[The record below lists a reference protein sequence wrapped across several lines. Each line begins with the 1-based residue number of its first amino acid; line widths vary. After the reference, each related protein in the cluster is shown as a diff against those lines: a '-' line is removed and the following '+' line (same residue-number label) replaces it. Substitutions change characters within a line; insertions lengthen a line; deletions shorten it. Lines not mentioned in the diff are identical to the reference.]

1 MLDKDIVVPNS
12 IAIIM
17 DGNGRYAEK
26 NNIPR
31 ALGHKA
37 GCDNLETIL
46 EECVKLGVKFLTV
59 YAFSTENWSRSETE
73 INALMELFKLYLPR
87 IKEKAKNNN
96 VRVKFIGKIDRFEKD
111 VYDSCIDL
119 MNDTKNMTGTTF
131 VIALNYGGRDEIVR
145 AVNKIC
151 DDVKNN
157 KDLIIDENL
166 FAEYLDT
173 KGIDN
178 PDLVI
183 RTSGEM
189 RISNFLLWQSAYS
202 EYYFTDL
209 FWPEFN
215 ITALH
220 KAITDYNKRERRFG
234 GRKK

>member
-1 MLDKDIVVPNS
+1 MAYDSLNVPNS

-17 DGNGRYAEK
+17 DGNGRYAAK
-26 NNIPR
+26 KNIPR

-37 GCDNLETIL
+37 GCDNLEIIL

-59 YAFSTENWSRSETE
+59 YAFSTENWSRSDAE

-87 IKEKAKNNN
+87 IKEKAKKNN
-96 VRVKFIGKIDRFEKD
+96 VRVKFIGKIDEFEKD
-111 VYDSCIDL
+111 VYSGCLDL
-119 MNDTKNMTGTTF
+119 IEETKNMTGTTF

-151 DDVKNN
+151 DTVRTDNEFR
-157 KDLIIDENL
+157 IDEKQ
-166 FAEYLDT
+166 FEKYLDT
-173 KGIDN
+173 SGIDN

-202 EYYFTDL
+202 EYYFTGL

-215 ITALH
+215 TYELH
-220 KAITDYNKRERRFG
+220 KAIIEYNKRERRFG
-234 GRKK
+234 GRK

>member
-1 MLDKDIVVPNS
+1 MLDKNIVVPKS

-17 DGNGRYAEK
+17 DGNGRYAAKK
-26 NNIPR
+26 NMPR

-37 GCDNLETIL
+37 GCDNLEIIL
-46 EECVKLGVKFLTV
+46 EECVRLDVKFLTV
-59 YAFSTENWSRSETE
+59 YAFSTENWSRSESE

-87 IKEKAKNNN
+87 IKEKAKKNN
-96 VRVKFIGKIDRFEKD
+96 VRVKFIGKIDEFEKD
-111 VYDSCIDL
+111 VYSGCLDL
-119 MNDTKNMTGTTF
+119 IEETKNMTGTTF
-131 VIALNYGGRDEIVR
+131 VVALNYGGRDEIVR

-151 DDVKNN
+151 DTVRTDNEFK
-157 KDLIIDENL
+157 IDEKQ
-166 FAEYLDT
+166 FEKYLDT
-173 KGIDN
+173 SGIDN

-215 ITALH
+215 IEELH
-220 KAITDYNKRERRFG
+220 KAIIDYNKRERRFG
-234 GRKK
+234 GRK

>member
-1 MLDKDIVVPNS
+1 MLDKDIVVPKS

-17 DGNGRYAEK
+17 DGNGRYAAKK
-26 NNIPR
+26 NMPR

-37 GCDNLETIL
+37 GCDNLEIIL
-46 EECVKLGVKFLTV
+46 EECVRLDVKFLTV
-59 YAFSTENWSRSETE
+59 YAFSTENWSRSESE

-87 IKEKAKNNN
+87 IKEKAKKNN
-96 VRVKFIGKIDRFEKD
+96 VRVKFIGVIDKFEND
-111 VYDSCIDL
+111 VYAGCLDL
-119 MNDTKNMTGTTF
+119 INETKNMTGTTF

-151 DDVKNN
+151 DDFKNHN
-157 KDLIIDENL
+157 DLIIDEKL
-166 FAEYLDT
+166 FEQYLDT
-173 KGIDN
+173 KDIDN

-183 RTSGEM
+183 RTSGEK

-215 ITALH
+215 IEELH
-220 KAITDYNKRERRFG
+220 KAIIDYNKRERRFG
-234 GRKK
+234 GRK